1 MNRDLLRRERRHVR
15 RWMSRTAIGGLCGAA
30 FGALSGGVI
39 GSIPY
44 RAGSLAMWLA
54 VIAAAIF
61 FGAVGALVG
70 GMSSLESP
78 DPGTE
83 PSQFDDPVR
92 EPGGLTQTEEPPR
105 RSERPR

>member
-1 MNRDLLRRERRHVR
+1 M
-15 RWMSRTAIGGLCGAA
+15 
-30 FGALSGGVI
+30 
-39 GSIPY
+39 
-44 RAGSLAMWLA
+44 AMWLA

-83 PSQFDDPVR
+83 PSQFKDPVR
-92 EPGGLTQTEEPPR
+92 EPPGLTQTEDPARKSEPPR
-105 RSERPR
+105 